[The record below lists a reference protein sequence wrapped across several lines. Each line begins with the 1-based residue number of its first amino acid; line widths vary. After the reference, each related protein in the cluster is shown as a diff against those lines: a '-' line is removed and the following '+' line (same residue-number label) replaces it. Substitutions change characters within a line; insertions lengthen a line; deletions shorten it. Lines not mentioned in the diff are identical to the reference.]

1 MLILGEVHTGLLQ
14 NSTAISQD
22 DATAILDV
30 VLGERVRRS
39 ERPIAYAVSPDRL
52 TGVDCRL
59 PTATGSRT
67 RAVGTVASRAAITGG
82 HVLQGSAFAM
92 VTPGREPRR
101 LAWSYYLARPGRL
114 ETIGKVDLT
123 DLRNGQVR
131 ATDSERSLDLGAI
144 AGRAMDDAQRSRLL
158 DRRAPLRTQRTRLR
172 WLVSPTPEE
181 DATATVS
188 TAFSV
193 ESDTMRTLVLRVPV
207 PSLPAVVDLCEDLAL
222 HDWLLTTMVSYVD
235 RRITA
240 QVSPAERVAQL
251 RPAID
256 HLLHLWMPAAR
267 VAEPLLPVWD
277 ALERR
282 PGFTRQWETSV
293 SRIRDQ
299 VALSAVLSDRAGR

>member
-14 NSTAISQD
+14 NSTAVAQD
-22 DATAILDV
+22 DAAAILDV

-39 ERPIAYAVSPDRL
+39 ERPIAYAVSPERL

-59 PTATGSRT
+59 PTGTGSRT
-67 RAVGTVASRAAITGG
+67 RAVGTVASRAAITAG
-82 HVLQGSAFAM
+82 HVLQGSAFA
-92 VTPGREPRR
+92 VVEPGREPRR
-101 LAWSYYLARPGRL
+101 RAWSHYLARPGQL
-114 ETIGKVDLT
+114 ETIGKVDLA

-131 ATDSERSLDLGAI
+131 AAESERSLDLGAI
-144 AGRAMDDAQRSRLL
+144 AGRAMDGAQRSGLL

-172 WLVSPTPEE
+172 WLAWRVAAEAP
-181 DATATVS
+181 VS

-193 ESDTMRTLVLRVPV
+193 ESDTVRTLVLGVPDV
-207 PSLPAVVDLCEDLAL
+207 PLAAVVDLCEDLAL
-222 HDWLLTTMVSYVD
+222 HDWLLTTMISYVD

-240 QVSPAERVAQL
+240 TASPAERVAQL

-267 VAEPLLPVWD
+267 VAEPLLPVWES
-277 ALERR
+277 LERR
-282 PGFTRQWETSV
+282 PGFTRQWDTSV

-299 VALSAVLSDRAGR
+299 VSLSAVLTDRAGR